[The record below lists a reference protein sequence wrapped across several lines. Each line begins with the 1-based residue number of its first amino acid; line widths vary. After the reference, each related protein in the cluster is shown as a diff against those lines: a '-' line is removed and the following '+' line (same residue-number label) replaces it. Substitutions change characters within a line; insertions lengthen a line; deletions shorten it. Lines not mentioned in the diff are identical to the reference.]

1 MSNTTAT
8 LTDESG
14 REHRSELGLGELI
27 VSLAGYRQQ
36 QPQTRLQGVHFF
48 PFGGLK
54 RTAEWLAKIAQ
65 GEFELTS
72 KGGIEVA

>member
-1 MSNTTAT
+1 
-8 LTDESG
+8 
-14 REHRSELGLGELI
+14 
-27 VSLAGYRQQ
+27 
-36 QPQTRLQGVHFF
+36 VHFF
-48 PFGGLK
+48 QFGGLK